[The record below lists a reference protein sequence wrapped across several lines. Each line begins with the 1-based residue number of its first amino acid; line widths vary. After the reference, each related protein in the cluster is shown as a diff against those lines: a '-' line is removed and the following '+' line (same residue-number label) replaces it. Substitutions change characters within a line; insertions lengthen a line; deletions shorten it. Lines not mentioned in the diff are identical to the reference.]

1 MKVREQ
7 LFGMSPPTTRCLAE
21 AFLANVGTRGNENK
35 PKGGNVPFQQ
45 NTDGFII
52 VLHISIEAVYASYVI
67 LELEK
72 ISEENLPSQG

>member
-1 MKVREQ
+1 M
-7 LFGMSPPTTRCLAE
+7 
-21 AFLANVGTRGNENK
+21 GTRGNENK